1 MFSSKSPNWKSGE
14 AAPTS
19 ASYSPATANVF
30 AGTGLSVGQHH
41 DVAHV
46 LQLALDFL
54 EQRHEIGVHEHDLGF
69 RIVERVGNLL
79 AARAARSR

>member
-30 AGTGLSVGQHH
+30 AGTASPSASTTTLRTFFSSSLISSSNGTKSACTSTISASESLSV
-41 DVAHV
+41 
-46 LQLALDFL
+46 
-54 EQRHEIGVHEHDLGF
+54 
-69 RIVERVGNLL
+69 
-79 AARAARSR
+79 